1 MRVFIRNNK
10 MQKSLPM
17 NVSNN
22 SDGRFDMDDVA
33 LGHEQ
38 LLGLLTDLL
47 DYRLGQKLPLEER
60 FYACVQVQYHLEV
73 IFVVC
78 LGK

>member
-1 MRVFIRNNK
+1 
-10 MQKSLPM
+10 MQKALPM

-22 SDGRFDMDDVA
+22 SDGRFDMDNVT

-47 DYRLGQKLPLEER
+47 DYRLGQELPLEER
-60 FYACVQVQYHLEV
+60 FYACVQVQYHFALLLREV
-73 IFVVC
+73 IE
-78 LGK
+78 